1 MSVTSPCFNLIHSA
15 VTSTPDAFP
24 SKLEVRASGCFTWPC
39 SESRSSFKVVSLH
52 YSSNVSC
59 RIPLK
64 CFSSEAAAETIA
76 AAKDSK
82 VFDTDFESR
91 IGGDGGFGGDGNGFG
106 GNGGGGG
113 GGDGNGDGEEEREF
127 GRILKFDDV
136 IKEAD
141 ARGVR
146 LPEDMLEAAKA
157 TGIREVFLQ
166 RYLDLQGS
174 GWLLGFLMNSC
185 SMFRDRMLADPSF
198 LFKVGTEV
206 VIDSCCATF
215 AEVQKRGENFWAEFE
230 LFAADLLVGV
240 VVDIALVGMLAPYAR
255 IGQRPVSRGL
265 LGQMQRAYS
274 SLPSSVF
281 EAERPGCKFTVKQRI
296 ASFFYKGV
304 LYGSVGFGCG
314 LIGQGIANLIMN
326 TKRCIKKSDEDVP
339 VPPLV
344 QSAVLWGVFLAV
356 SSNTRYQIVNA
367 LEQVVE
373 FSPLAK
379 KIPPVAMAFT
389 VGVRFANNIYGGMQ
403 FVDWARWSGVQ

>member
-24 SKLEVRASGCFTWPC
+24 SKLEVRASGCFTWPS
-39 SESRSSFKVVSLH
+39 SESRSSFKVVAFH

-64 CFSSEAAAETIA
+64 CFSSEA

-106 GNGGGGG
+106 GSGGGD

-166 RYLDLQGS
+166 RYLDLQ
-174 GWLLGFLMNSC
+174 
-185 SMFRDRMLADPSF
+185 
-198 LFKVGTEV
+198 
-206 VIDSCCATF
+206 
-215 AEVQKRGENFWAEFE
+215 
-230 LFAADLLVGV
+230 
-240 VVDIALVGMLAPYAR
+240 
-255 IGQRPVSRGL
+255 
-265 LGQMQRAYS
+265 
-274 SLPSSVF
+274 
-281 EAERPGCKFTVKQRI
+281 
-296 ASFFYKGV
+296 
-304 LYGSVGFGCG
+304 
-314 LIGQGIANLIMN
+314 
-326 TKRCIKKSDEDVP
+326 
-339 VPPLV
+339 V
-344 QSAVLWGVFLAV
+344 QSI
-356 SSNTRYQIVNA
+356 S
-367 LEQVVE
+367 QVRE
-373 FSPLAK
+373 SK
-379 KIPPVAMAFT
+379 
-389 VGVRFANNIYGGMQ
+389 
-403 FVDWARWSGVQ
+403 